1 MHQSTDTHRTAKDLS
16 PEELA
21 EYRRK
26 LDQHFKNRKV
36 DEALLQRAWQTA
48 HRIAAMLYED
58 FGVRQ
63 VAVFGSLTKRESF
76 TKWSDIDI
84 AVWGIPSDK
93 YFRAVWEAE
102 DISRL
107 FKLDLID
114 FESCKGL
121 FRERI
126 ESQAISIGKGETYPA
141 DCSQLIQ
148 DISEERPKIERS
160 ISGIKKA
167 LQKIETA
174 PAEYRIAIEVT
185 MAKRVSD
192 CYMGMENIFRQIAL
206 EVDLCLPDGSQE
218 HKALLVQMAAPYG
231 ERPPMISEITFG
243 HLQEFLEFRY
253 LFLRRSMDELDY
265 EKTEQKAQQ
274 VSPVFDSLF
283 KELDAFIAY
292 LEKEKMTEQ
301 IQLENKR

>member
-1 MHQSTDTHRTAKDLS
+1 MHQPTDTHRTAKDLS

-21 EYRRK
+21 EYRQR
-26 LDQHFKNRKV
+26 LNQHLQNRKV

-58 FGVRQ
+58 FGATQ

-76 TKWSDIDI
+76 SKWSDIDI

-126 ESQAISIGKGETYPA
+126 ESQAVSIGKGEIYPV
-141 DCSQLIQ
+141 DRSQLIQ
-148 DISEERPKIERS
+148 DISEERPKIERT

-167 LQKIETA
+167 QQKIETA
-174 PAEYRIAIEVT
+174 PAEYKIAIEVT

-192 CYMGMENIFRQIAL
+192 CYMGIENIFRQIAL
-206 EVDLCLPDGSQE
+206 EVDLCLPNGSNE
-218 HKALLVQMAAPYG
+218 HKELLAQMAKPYA
-231 ERPPMISEITFG
+231 ERSPVISKGTLKN
-243 HLQEFLEFRY
+243 LQEFLAFRY
-253 LFLRRSMDELDY
+253 LFMRFDTDELDY
-265 EKTEQKAQQ
+265 QKTEQKAKQ
-274 VSPVFDSLF
+274 VSPIFDKIF
-283 KELDAFIAY
+283 KELDAFISY
-292 LEKEKMTEQ
+292 LEKEK
-301 IQLENKR
+301 NG

>member
-21 EYRRK
+21 EYRQR
-26 LDQHFKNRKV
+26 LDEQFRNRKV

-48 HRIAAMLYED
+48 HRVATMLYED
-58 FGVRQ
+58 FDATQ
-63 VAVFGSLTKRESF
+63 VAVFGSLAHGTWFSKS
-76 TKWSDIDI
+76 SDIDI

-102 DISRL
+102 AISRL
-107 FKLDLID
+107 FKLDLVD
-114 FESCKGL
+114 FESCKRL

-126 ESQAISIGKGETYPA
+126 ESQAVRIGKGEIYPV
-141 DCSQLIQ
+141 DRSQLIQ
-148 DISEERPKIERS
+148 DISEERPKIEKS

-167 LQKIETA
+167 LQRIETA

-206 EVDLCLPDGSQE
+206 EVDLCLPDGSSG
-218 HKALLVQMAAPYG
+218 HKELLAQMAKPYA
-231 ERPPMISEITFG
+231 ERPPVISKGTFKN
-243 HLQEFLEFRY
+243 LQEFLEFRY
-253 LFLRRSMDELDY
+253 LFIRFDTDELDY
-265 EKTEQKAQQ
+265 QKTAQKAKQ
-274 VSPVFDSLF
+274 VSPIFDIIF
-283 KELDAFIAY
+283 KELDAFIAW
-292 LEKEKMTEQ
+292 L
-301 IQLENKR
+301 KRQELDE

>member
-1 MHQSTDTHRTAKDLS
+1 MSQPIDTHRTAKDLS

-21 EYRRK
+21 EYRQR
-26 LDQHFKNRKV
+26 LDQHFQNRKV

-58 FGVRQ
+58 FGATQ

-76 TKWSDIDI
+76 SKWSDIDI

-126 ESQAISIGKGETYPA
+126 ESQAVSIGKDEIYPV
-141 DCSQLIQ
+141 DRSQLIQ
-148 DISEERPKIERS
+148 DISEERPKIERT
-160 ISGIKKA
+160 ISGIQKA
-167 LQKIETA
+167 LRKIKTA
-174 PAEYRIAIEVT
+174 PLKYRRAIEIT
-185 MAKRVSD
+185 MAKYLSD

-206 EVDLCLPDGSQE
+206 EVDLCLPDGSRE
-218 HKALLVQMAAPYG
+218 HKELLAQMAKPHT
-231 ERPPMISEITFG
+231 ERPLVISKTTFEN
-243 HLQEFLEFRY
+243 LQEFLAFRY
-253 LFLRRSMDELDY
+253 LFIRFDTDELDY
-265 EKTEQKAQQ
+265 RKTEQKAKQ
-274 VSPVFDSLF
+274 VSPVFDIIF

-292 LEKEKMTEQ
+292 LEKQ
-301 IQLENKR
+301 END

>member
-1 MHQSTDTHRTAKDLS
+1 MPQSTDTHRTAKDLS

-21 EYRRK
+21 EYRQR
-26 LDQHFKNRKV
+26 LDQHFQNRKV

-48 HRIAAMLYED
+48 HRVAAMLYED
-58 FGVRQ
+58 FEATQ

-76 TKWSDIDI
+76 SKWSDIDI
-84 AVWGIPSDK
+84 AVWGIPSDM

-126 ESQAISIGKGETYPA
+126 ESQAVSIGKGEIYPV
-141 DCSQLIQ
+141 DRSQLIQ
-148 DISEERPKIERS
+148 DISDEREKIEKS

-167 LQKIETA
+167 LQRIETA
-174 PAEYRIAIEVT
+174 PTEYRIAIEVA

-206 EVDLCLPDGSQE
+206 EVDLGLPDGSRG
-218 HKALLVQMAAPYG
+218 HKELLAQMAKPYA
-231 ERPPMISEITFG
+231 ERPSVIGKTTFG

-253 LFLRRSMDELDY
+253 LFIRFDTDELDY
-265 EKTEQKAQQ
+265 QKTEQKAKQ
-274 VSPVFDSLF
+274 VSPVFDMIF
-283 KELDAFIAY
+283 KELDTFIAW
-292 LEKEKMTEQ
+292 LEKQ
-301 IQLENKR
+301 D

>member
-1 MHQSTDTHRTAKDLS
+1 MHQPTEDHRTAKDLS

-21 EYRRK
+21 ECRRR
-26 LDQHFKNRKV
+26 LDQQFQNRKV
-36 DEALLQRAWQTA
+36 DEALLQRAWRTA
-48 HRIAAMLYED
+48 HRVAAMLYED
-58 FGVRQ
+58 FGATQ

-107 FKLDLID
+107 FKLDLVD
-114 FESCKGL
+114 VESCKGL

-126 ESQAISIGKGETYPA
+126 ESQAVSIGKGEIYPV
-141 DCSQLIQ
+141 DRSQLIQ

-167 LQKIETA
+167 LQRIETA
-174 PAEYRIAIEVT
+174 PVDYRIAIEVT

-206 EVDLCLPDGSQE
+206 EVDLCLPDGSRG
-218 HKALLVQMAAPYG
+218 HKELLAQMANPYA
-231 ERPPMISEITFG
+231 ERPPVISKTTSEN
-243 HLQEFLEFRY
+243 LQEFLEFRY
-253 LFLRRSMDELDY
+253 LFIRFDTDELDY
-265 EKTEQKAQQ
+265 QKTEQKAKQ
-274 VSPVFDSLF
+274 VSPVFETIF
-283 KELDAFIAY
+283 KELDSFIAY
-292 LEKEKMTEQ
+292 LEEEK
-301 IQLENKR
+301 ND

>member
-21 EYRRK
+21 EYRQR
-26 LDQHFKNRKV
+26 LEQHLQNRKV

-58 FGVRQ
+58 FEATQ

-107 FKLDLID
+107 FKLDLVD
-114 FESCKGL
+114 VESCKGL

-126 ESQAISIGKGETYPA
+126 ESQAVSIGKGEIYPV
-141 DCSQLIQ
+141 DRSQLIQ

-167 LQKIETA
+167 LQRIETA
-174 PAEYRIAIEVT
+174 PVDYRIAIEVT

-206 EVDLCLPDGSQE
+206 EVDLCLPDGSRG
-218 HKALLVQMAAPYG
+218 HKELLAQMANPYA
-231 ERPPMISEITFG
+231 ERPPVISKTTSEN
-243 HLQEFLEFRY
+243 LQEFLEFRH
-253 LFLRRSMDELDY
+253 LFIRFDTDELDY
-265 EKTEQKAQQ
+265 QKTEQKAKQ
-274 VSPVFDSLF
+274 VSPVFETIF
-283 KELDAFIAY
+283 KELDSFIAY
-292 LEKEKMTEQ
+292 LEEEK
-301 IQLENKR
+301 ND

>member
-1 MHQSTDTHRTAKDLS
+1 MDTHRTAKDLS

-21 EYRRK
+21 EYRQR
-26 LDQHFKNRKV
+26 LDEHFQNRKV

-58 FGVRQ
+58 FEATQ
-63 VAVFGSLTKRESF
+63 VAVFGSLAQGTWFSKS
-76 TKWSDIDI
+76 SDIDI

-102 DISRL
+102 DTSRL
-107 FKLDLID
+107 FEVDLVD
-114 FESCKGL
+114 FESSTTL

-126 ESQAISIGKGETYPA
+126 ESQAVRIGKGEVYPV
-141 DCSQLIQ
+141 DRSQLIQ
-148 DISEERPKIERS
+148 DISEERPKIEES
-160 ISGIKKA
+160 VSGIEKA

-206 EVDLCLPDGSQE
+206 EVDLCLPEGSRE
-218 HKALLVQMAAPYG
+218 HKELLAQMAKPYA
-231 ERPPMISEITFG
+231 ERPPVISKETFKN
-243 HLQEFLEFRY
+243 LQEFLAFRY
-253 LFLRRSMDELDY
+253 LFIRFDTDELDY
-265 EKTEQKAQQ
+265 KKTEQKAKQ
-274 VSPVFDSLF
+274 VSPIFDRIF

-292 LEKEKMTEQ
+292 LEKKK
-301 IQLENKR
+301 NG

>member
-1 MHQSTDTHRTAKDLS
+1 MHQPTEDHRTAKDLS

-21 EYRRK
+21 EYRRR
-26 LDQHFKNRKV
+26 LDQQFQNRKV

-63 VAVFGSLTKRESF
+63 VTVFGSLTKRESF
-76 TKWSDIDI
+76 SKWSDIDI

-114 FESCKGL
+114 FESCHGL
-121 FRERI
+121 LRERI
-126 ESQAISIGKGETYPA
+126 ESQAVNIGKGETYPV
-141 DCSQLIQ
+141 DRSQLIQ

-206 EVDLCLPDGSQE
+206 EVDLCLPDGSRG
-218 HKALLVQMAAPYG
+218 HKELLAQMAKSYA
-231 ERPPMISEITFG
+231 ERPPVISKTTFEN
-243 HLQEFLEFRY
+243 LQEFLEFRY
-253 LFLRRSMDELDY
+253 LFIRFDTDELDY
-265 EKTEQKAQQ
+265 QKTAQKAKQ
-274 VSPVFDSLF
+274 VNPIFDIIF
-283 KELDAFIAY
+283 KELDAFMAW
-292 LEKEKMTEQ
+292 L
-301 IQLENKR
+301 KRQESDE